1 MRLVDETLEQLARGR
16 IIGQVV
22 FYELDALTFQVGDR
36 FAAARSARFEVDLCA
51 FRHFFF
57 THH

>member
-1 MRLVDETLEQLARGR
+1 MRFVDQALEKLPCRLLLRQ
-16 IIGQVV
+16 IM

-36 FAAARSARFEVDLCA
+36 IAAARSTRFEVDLDA